1 MDRKGN
7 QHEQDDLRISEMIL
21 ASLEGTIKPEEFE
34 DLQKRIRTEPR
45 VAEMYVDF
53 VLNHAIVVQ
62 RKETSGVAEKGT
74 GGSATDWQFWKEL
87 AETEKTSPTVEVP
100 SASETETKLQI
111 SVRDSRIERATRP
124 GNKFALATALISVA
138 AVVTLIVLVQFYGGI
153 SRTAVATVIDS
164 YQAEWA
170 DPSAD
175 YVVGKRISGGNDFMV
190 LKKGMVKLLIMEPK

>member
-62 RKETSGVAEKGT
+62 RKERHGRVGD
-74 GGSATDWQFWKEL
+74 GL
-87 AETEKTSPTVEVP
+87 AI
-100 SASETETKLQI
+100 L
-111 SVRDSRIERATRP
+111 ERACRD
-124 GNKFALATALISVA
+124 GKNFADGRGSFGV
-138 AVVTLIVLVQFYGGI
+138 
-153 SRTAVATVIDS
+153 
-164 YQAEWA
+164 
-170 DPSAD
+170 
-175 YVVGKRISGGNDFMV
+175 
-190 LKKGMVKLLIMEPK
+190 

>member
-1 MDRKGN
+1 MEQNGN
-7 QHEQDDLRISEMIL
+7 KKEQEDLRISEMIL

-34 DLQKRIRTEPR
+34 DLQERIRTNPR

-62 RKETSGVAEKGT
+62 RKETSDAAEKGP

-100 SASETETKLQI
+100 SASETEAKSQI
-111 SVRDSRIERATRP
+111 SIRDNRIERATRP
-124 GNKFALATALISVA
+124 GNNKFALATALISVA
-138 AVVTLIVLVQFYGGI
+138 AVVALIALVQFYGGI
-153 SRTAVATVIDS
+153 SRTSVATVIDS

-175 YVVGKRISGGNDFMV
+175 YVIVSASPATMISSCSKRAW
-190 LKKGMVKLLIMEPK
+190 